1 MYNSKYEIDIQG
13 EVYDRHIEQLRR
25 DFNLAL
31 ALAEQRDRLNVE
43 TDKAI
48 ELQRLASLVEEMRKE
63 IRDAQE
69 RIKDTKYDRDLINAF
84 ENRTGWKFQ
93 IA

>member
-1 MYNSKYEIDIQG
+1 VYNSKYEIDIQG

>member
-1 MYNSKYEIDIQG
+1 M
-13 EVYDRHIEQLRR
+13 YDRHIEQLRR

-48 ELQRLASLVEEMRKE
+48 ELQRLASLVEDMRKE

>member
-1 MYNSKYEIDIQG
+1 VYNSKYEIDIQG

-48 ELQRLASLVEEMRKE
+48 ELQRLASLVEDMRKE

>member
-43 TDKAI
+43 TDKAV

>member
-48 ELQRLASLVEEMRKE
+48 ELQRLASLVEDMRKE